1 MATAEQR
8 SRRAAQ
14 RATAKAVR
22 AARAGQKYQPRVP
35 RAIRQRAFQ
44 GQIDY
49 ATRVLQGKEP
59 EPTPDRT
66 SPESRELARVASY
79 ADHGKADERFVGAF
93 SKHWY
98 HKAKD
103 QGNEADIEDESDYEE
118 EDEDEE

>member
-8 SRRAAQ
+8 SRRRAQ

-22 AARAGQKYQPRVP
+22 AARSGQKYEPRVP

-59 EPTPDRT
+59 EPSPNRT

-79 ADHGKADERFVGAF
+79 ADHGKADERFVSAF
-93 SKHWY
+93 KKHWY
-98 HKAKD
+98 HLKK
-103 QGNEADIEDESDYEE
+103 GEADIEDEADYEE
-118 EDEDEE
+118 EEEDEE